1 MVARLTVPPEL
12 EAKYAEAAKKVN
24 PDELVAQAKALIAR
38 LREGSTELGPEGAA
52 AMSRVDPETSVGL
65 DAAMEAGW
73 EPRQDLGASPGND
86 RLAFPHWRSGI
97 DPEEAGQKA
106 WNFTKDNNPDAAPL
120 RGYEVRTGRGPEEAR
135 VQAGRRHLD
144 DQTVERMRAGDA
156 SALAEYRRRSD
167 LRLGAAD
174 RTRAA
179 AESIRDR
186 YGERLPSVAATTKET
201 YADPKLQRLNP
212 HPDLNRPFGE
222 TDWNLNENIPG
233 LAAGTSA
240 AAAAAYAL
248 APGQA
253 QAAPPQGQMTQG
265 QSIKQVRDAYVN
277 PERVDTLEKLA
288 NAPDK
293 AAGLAEYLKSKGF
306 NVSTTGE
313 IVRLAY
319 NASPLAAVGNLAQ
332 AAELLVHPAVRYWQ
346 DNAGR
351 PMVEKFIDTV
361 LPKVNAA
368 DEAIASA
375 VFGQPMRI
383 SEEDKAARELSYR
396 NLGTLIGGPGLME
409 DAPDRVKEKGVKGI
423 EAKMGSTLGAA
434 YLAAG
439 QQVAELPLFLV
450 GAGKWLQMGEAAAA
464 APGLTQGTKALLKG
478 AGHVLAGVQGG
489 VATAAFLPPREGSDI
504 APGMTFIE
512 GAVGGGLLGGFF
524 SVLGEAIGAVRK
536 LKGKGKSPLFSANP
550 ALERDAREA
559 AANARA
565 DARINAFFEGR
576 RAERGLPTQE
586 WQPLTSEQ
594 RKSSWYKVGQ
604 EAATAAKARVR
615 HLSSLTGGGDMRAQ
629 ATAQPRTA
637 PSRRKLALAEA
648 PTVAFLTPEAVRQM
662 EAEVVRF
669 PGAKPAQSFGQKWF
683 GTAYVHNDPKY
694 GPSIFLVE
702 QIDANGVPAVKVV
715 PLTDANAVKLR
726 GISQSKPLSSGEGLF
741 TYTPEGLAWVTNNED
756 RDAQAIRRI
765 LQKPAPRN
773 FSEKQE
779 AWLKGFEA
787 MQPES
792 KANEVLVGD
801 MSYPDSGDLSLEVK
815 LLPDGTLDAR
825 PVRMGQSVKPDDV
838 RPTVFTDLHDMF
850 GNTVQSRSERET
862 ELAGLIPEQ
871 ERTQVPLGGMEPQG
885 KTGPRVQN
893 PTVDVPAIEQTSDNM
908 FEATKSAQVE
918 DLRKLG
924 FKPGGGIGGGSYKGG
939 NPDKIPVG
947 FLGEGGSKTGGG
959 GRGPPPPQAPRLDA
973 GPPPPPSL
981 PPSRD
986 QAPEDYATLDEAL
999 DMVKRNLGRDVG
1011 LFQKIHEGL
1020 VSTHLRG
1027 PTAWAAFKTSYQAS
1041 QVLQRSSEELQ
1052 RAMQKRFGKE
1062 LLSSVDRKLDAW
1074 FKGRTTWAQVQKELP
1089 PEVQEEARRFAMEL
1103 FNERQ
1108 ILDQKLR
1115 DLGVTPENH
1124 EWLRDAGLEDLYMAR
1139 RYLLYAL
1146 PEGRWAKTL
1155 RTDSMQGVLRDGVDY
1170 IYQQMKKVDKTI
1182 TPDEVMYE
1190 VLELLKERDPL
1201 AAIKNGSTRL
1211 SPLKSL
1217 IARGEVPAPIRK
1229 LLGEVESGMFNI
1241 ANSLGT
1247 QRSLVARYQL
1257 LSELAAD
1264 PGNWSLLP
1272 NEATKQTYR
1281 VPQNN
1286 AFGAMAGK
1294 YVTRDILEGI
1304 GSLPKAEAMSHRF
1317 LSDVLGF
1324 VKGNQTAMGGLGP
1337 LLNSTFGNLW
1347 SGLLS
1352 GGLDPINM
1360 GRSGRAGKAAL
1371 QAMVDHYKDPSGTTG
1386 LGWLVN
1392 EARQY
1397 GADFFGF
1404 SHEEVGNP
1412 FSRQLVKDW
1421 EKILPKAKD
1430 GDLMSIWRAVNENT
1444 FQKYRH
1450 VQEQMGRALDAN
1462 DRFFRLQSY
1471 IALREKYLT
1480 DFVKN
1485 GADSELVREGLLSLG
1500 TSFNPKTGAN
1510 VASPV
1515 NLEKIKILQ
1524 GVAQKYIDGGL
1535 PKNVS
1540 AEAVANMMNDPL
1552 VKEVL
1557 GGAAK
1562 MSARRINQSFWNPT
1576 FIGKPLDELR
1586 KSGVGVVAPYA
1597 TAAFETARING
1608 MLPRRLFRE
1617 KDLRWRLLAGTAM
1630 VGAAVGANG
1639 LLAQYNGISKEE
1651 ADAARDSI
1659 PDRKTN
1665 YRPWLVPMMW
1675 RDDKGRIQF
1684 WDVTRQ
1690 FDLLR
1695 YFSGNPADGMARNF
1709 FANLLLSPVEG
1720 GGGEGPAR
1728 ELANA
1733 SGLIR
1738 DIVNKQG
1745 GFKLSQPE
1753 TEKLMQFAFNRGLA
1767 PGLARSMYMAARDS
1781 DLIGG
1786 RPRLTEQ
1793 LTPAQA
1799 AVKAMGIS
1807 NIQPVGPTT
1816 ARAQRVEDKGF
1827 MKQVRSEMRGVQGS
1841 SLDAEDKADRK
1852 ERLREEKDKFKERR
1866 RQRSIFRGS
1875 GK

>member
-52 AMSRVDPETSVGL
+52 ALNRVDPETRVGM
-65 DAAMEAGW
+65 DAAMEQGW
-73 EPRQDLGASPGND
+73 ESRQNLLDNPGKD
-86 RLAFPHWRSGI
+86 RLAFPAWTSGI
-97 DPEEAGQKA
+97 DPEEAGQRA
-106 WNFTKDNNPDAAPL
+106 WNFTMDNNPEAAPL
-120 RGYEVRTGRGPEEAR
+120 SEQQVEQMQNGGHVA
-135 VQAGRRHLD
+135 LD
-144 DQTVERMRAGDA
+144 EF
-156 SALAEYRRRSD
+156 RRRASI
-167 LRLGAAD
+167 RRAAAE
-174 RTRAA
+174 RTQAA

-253 QAAPPQGQMTQG
+253 EAAPPQGQMSKG
-265 QSIKQVRDAYVN
+265 PSIKQVRDAYVN
-277 PERVDTLEKLA
+277 PEQVDTLEKLA

-306 NVSTTGE
+306 NVSTPGDS
-313 IVRLAY
+313 IVRRAY

-361 LPKVNAA
+361 LPKVDAA

-375 VFGQPMRI
+375 VFGQPMRL
-383 SEEDKAARELSYR
+383 SEEDKAARELTYR

-423 EAKMGSTLGAA
+423 EAKLGETGGAA
-434 YLAAG
+434 YLAVG
-439 QQVAELPLFLV
+439 QQVAELPLYLV
-450 GAGKWLQMGEAAAA
+450 GAGKWLQMGKAAAA

-478 AGHVLAGVQGG
+478 AGHVLGGVQGG
-489 VATAAFLPPREGSDI
+489 AATATFLPPREGSDI
-504 APGMTFIE
+504 APGMTFTE

-524 SVLGEAIGAVRK
+524 SVLGTALKRARPGDWK
-536 LKGKGKSPLFSANP
+536 LQNKLAEFEREDLF
-550 ALERDAREA
+550 
-559 AANARA
+559 NA
-565 DARINAFFEGR
+565 
-576 RAERGLPTQE
+576 
-586 WQPLTSEQ
+586 
-594 RKSSWYKVGQ
+594 RKSSLVVDAFLKGAKARAGQ
-604 EAATAAKARVR
+604 EAK
-615 HLSSLTGGGDMRAQ
+615 
-629 ATAQPRTA
+629 
-637 PSRRKLALAEA
+637 
-648 PTVAFLTPEAVRQM
+648 TVAFLTPEAVRQM

-669 PGAKPAQSFGQKWF
+669 PKAVPEEVVPRAMPLGAV
-683 GTAYVHNDPKY
+683 VHDDPTY
-694 GPSIFLVE
+694 GPSIFYIERV
-702 QIDANGVPAVKVV
+702 DGTGAPTVKVA
-715 PLTDANAVKLR
+715 PLTDENANRLR
-726 GISQSKPLSSGEGLF
+726 GVSINGKGWFSF
-741 TYTPEGLAWVTNNED
+741 TPEGLAWMGNAED
-756 RDAQAIRRI
+756 RDAQAIRSI
-765 LQKPAPRN
+765 LQKPVPRAA
-773 FSEKQE
+773 SEKQE
-779 AWLKGFEA
+779 AWLKSFDN

-801 MSYPDSGDLSLEVK
+801 VAYPDSGDVSLEVR

-825 PVRMGQSVKPDDV
+825 PSHMGQSVKPDDV
-838 RPTVFTDLHDMF
+838 QPTVFTDLHDMF
-850 GNTVQSRSERET
+850 GNTVQSKSERET

-885 KTGPRVQN
+885 KAGPRVQN

-947 FLGEGGSKTGGG
+947 FLGEGGSKTGGS

-999 DMVKRNLGRDVG
+999 DRVKRNLGRDVG

-1360 GRSGRAGKAAL
+1360 VRSGRAGKAAL
-1371 QAMVDHYKDPSGTTG
+1371 QAMVDHYKDPSGATG
-1386 LGWLVN
+1386 LGWLLN

-1404 SHEEVGNP
+1404 AHEEVGNP

-1485 GADSELVREGLLSLG
+1485 GADSELVREGLLNLG

-1524 GVAQKYIDGGL
+1524 GVARKYIDGGL

-1540 AEAVANMMNDPL
+1540 AEAMANMMNDPL

-1586 KSGVGVVAPYA
+1586 KSGVGVIAPYA

-1617 KDLRWRLLAGTAM
+1617 KDLRWRLLAGAAM
-1630 VGAAVGANG
+1630 VGTAVGANG

-1690 FDLLR
+1690 FDVLR

-1767 PGLARSMYMAARDS
+1767 PGLARSMYTAARDS

-1799 AVKAMGIS
+1799 AVKAMGLS
-1807 NIQPVGPTT
+1807 NIQPAGPTT

-1827 MKQVRSEMRGVQGS
+1827 MKQVRSEMRGVRGS